1 MEQEK
6 KEALQ
11 QQSEESGLQQ
21 VPPQP
26 ETEAPSCAAAV
37 IQPALRPISST
48 TTIWMGSAE
57 ASAPISAADTAAE
70 LFRDEV
76 L

>member
-21 VPPQP
+21 VPRSRKPKRQKSREKGP
-26 ETEAPSCAAAV
+26 C
-37 IQPALRPISST
+37 ILC
-48 TTIWMGSAE
+48 
-57 ASAPISAADTAAE
+57 
-70 LFRDEV
+70 
-76 L
+76 